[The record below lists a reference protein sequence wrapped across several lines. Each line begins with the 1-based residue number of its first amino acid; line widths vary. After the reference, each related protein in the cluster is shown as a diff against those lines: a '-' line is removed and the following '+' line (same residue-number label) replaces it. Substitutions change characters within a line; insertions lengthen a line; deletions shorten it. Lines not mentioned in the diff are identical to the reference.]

1 MDLLTAPFEATR
13 RRAPAAVWRPF
24 VAVSAIM
31 LAVVGTGRLLV
42 LQGGALADLGVAF
55 EGAGV
60 HGGFIAQGLVIALAG
75 QGAWAGSALRVAAML
90 LAGFL
95 LGRLAPWGSLLLA
108 ATPLVL
114 LQECR
119 RYPILSRIGALEPV
133 RPGSLTIGFA
143 VGAFLGAH
151 LLITASLTFGYAVSV
166 AGASAFAAAVAYDV
180 GANALSAEWLFRGT
194 LFSHWWRYWG
204 FWGAAATSTGL
215 SLVRYLLDPAL
226 PHTAEARAGAIF
238 YLAALGVA
246 TSVLRAWSGSLLPG
260 YCASV
265 AFFAA
270 YRTLIVW

>member
-1 MDLLTAPFEATR
+1 
-13 RRAPAAVWRPF
+13 VWRPF

-31 LAVVGTGRLLV
+31 LVVVGMGRLFAAH
-42 LQGGALADLGVAF
+42 GGALADLGVAL
-55 EGAGV
+55 EGAGI
-60 HGGFIAQGLVIALAG
+60 HGGFIAQGLVIALEG
-75 QGAWAGSALRVAAML
+75 QGAWSGSALRVGAML

-95 LGRLAPWGSLLLA
+95 LGRLAPWGGLLLA

-119 RYPILSRIGALEPV
+119 RYPILSRVGALEPV
-133 RPGSLTIGFA
+133 RPRSLAVGLA

-166 AGASAFAAAVAYDV
+166 MGASAYAAAVAYDV
-180 GANALSAEWLFRGT
+180 GANALSAEWLFRGAF
-194 LFSHWWRYWG
+194 FSHWWRHWG
-204 FWGAAATSTGL
+204 FWGATATSTGL

-265 AFFAA
+265 AFFAG
-270 YRTLIVW
+270 YRTLVVW

>member
-13 RRAPAAVWRPF
+13 RHAAPPVWRPF
-24 VAVSAIM
+24 VAVSAAM
-31 LAVVGTGRLLV
+31 LAVVGAGRFLV
-42 LQGGALADLGVAF
+42 ERGGALANLGVAL

-75 QGAWAGSALRVAAML
+75 QGAWVGSALRIAAVLM
-90 LAGFL
+90 AGFL
-95 LGRLAPWGSLLLA
+95 LGRLAPWGALLLA
-108 ATPLVL
+108 AAPLVL
-114 LQECR
+114 LHEGR
-119 RYPILSRIGALEPV
+119 RHPRLSRIGALTPV
-133 RPGSLTIGFA
+133 RPASLAIGLA

-151 LLITASLTFGYAVSV
+151 LLITASLTFGYGVSV
-166 AGASAFAAAVAYDV
+166 VGVGVYAAAVAYDV
-180 GANALSAEWLFRGT
+180 GANALSAEWLFRGA
-194 LFSHWWRYWG
+194 LFSHWWRHWG

-270 YRTLIVW
+270 YRTLVVW

>member
-1 MDLLTAPFEATR
+1 MDLLTAPFDVAR
-13 RRAPAAVWRPF
+13 RPAAAPVWRPF
-24 VAVSAIM
+24 AAVSVGM
-31 LAVVGTGRLLV
+31 LAVVGIGRLLV
-42 LQGGALADLGVAF
+42 ERGGALAHLGVAL
-55 EGAGV
+55 EGAGI

-75 QGAWAGSALRVAAML
+75 QGPWLGSVLRIAAVL
-90 LAGFL
+90 AAGFF
-95 LGRLAPWGSLLLA
+95 LGRLTPWGGLVLA

-114 LQECR
+114 LHEGR
-119 RYPILSRIGALEPV
+119 RHPRLSRIGALTPV
-133 RPGSLTIGFA
+133 RPGSLVVGLA

-151 LLITASLTFGYAVSV
+151 LLITASLTFGYGVSV
-166 AGASAFAAAVAYDV
+166 AGLGVYAAAVAYDV
-180 GANALSAEWLFRGT
+180 GANALSAEWLFRGA
-194 LFSHWWRYWG
+194 LFSHWWRHWG
-204 FWGAAATSTGL
+204 FWGAAGTSTGL

-270 YRTLIVW
+270 YRTLVVW

>member
-1 MDLLTAPFEATR
+1 MDLLTAPFEAAREHARPT
-13 RRAPAAVWRPF
+13 VWRPF
-24 VAVSAIM
+24 VAVSAVM
-31 LAVVGTGRLLV
+31 LAVVGSGRVVV
-42 LQGGALADLGVAF
+42 LQGGVLADLGVAL
-55 EGAGV
+55 EGVGV
-60 HGGFIAQGLVIALAG
+60 HGGFIAQGLVIALEG

-95 LGRLAPWGSLLLA
+95 LGRLAPWGGLLLA

-119 RYPILSRIGALEPV
+119 QYPILSRIGALEPV
-133 RPGSLTIGFA
+133 RPGSLAIGLG

-151 LLITASLTFGYAVSV
+151 LLITASLTFGYGVSV
-166 AGASAFAAAVAYDV
+166 AGVSAYAAAVAYDV
-180 GANALSAEWLFRGT
+180 GANALSAEWLFRGA

-204 FWGAAATSTGL
+204 FWGAAVTSTGL

-226 PHTAEARAGAIF
+226 PHTVEARAGAIF

-270 YRTLIVW
+270 YRTLVVW